1 MTTNTITAPLGFGP
15 SLATDEMFGL
25 DDPRVI
31 FAKAVALAGAVI
43 GATRADQLD
52 DRTPCSEF
60 RVRKLLA
67 HLVTALEHVA
77 VVGRGHDPYGGPVVV
92 GPVVVS
98 EVPDDGW
105 LRAWIHAAHAA
116 RVAWS
121 DDATLTRVVRLP
133 WAEQT
138 GAATLAGY
146 VNEVSVHTWDLATA
160 TGRRPQWDP
169 QVLEVALYAIS
180 QVLPAEG
187 RGERGA
193 PFADPV
199 EVPVD
204 APLIDRLVAWN
215 GRRP

>member
-1 MTTNTITAPLGFGP
+1 MFGP
-15 SLATDEMFGL
+15 

-52 DRTPCSEF
+52 NRTPCSEF
-60 RVRKLLA
+60 RVRELLG
-67 HLVTALEHVA
+67 HLVTALEKVA
-77 VVGRGHDPYGGPVVV
+77 VVGRGHDPYGGPVVMR
-92 GPVVVS
+92 

-105 LRAWIHAAHAA
+105 LRAWIDAAHEA
-116 RVAWS
+116 RAAWS

-160 TGRRPQWDP
+160 TGRRPEWNTR
-169 QVLEVALYAIS
+169 VLEVALDAIR
-180 QVLPAEG
+180 QVLPSEG
-187 RGERGA
+187 RGAMGA
-193 PFADPV
+193 PFADIV
-199 EVPVD
+199 EVPAD
-204 APLIDRLVAWN
+204 APLIDHLVAWN

>member
-1 MTTNTITAPLGFGP
+1 MTTNTITQTSPETEAIFR
-15 SLATDEMFGL
+15 L

-52 DRTPCSEF
+52 NRTPCSEF
-60 RVRKLLA
+60 RVRELLG
-67 HLVTALEHVA
+67 HIVTALEHVA

-92 GPVVVS
+92 R

-105 LRAWIHAAHAA
+105 LRAWIAAAHDA
-116 RVAWS
+116 RTAWS

-160 TGRRPQWDP
+160 TGRRPQWDS
-169 QVLEVALYAIS
+169 QVLELALDAIG
-180 QVLPAEG
+180 QVLPADG

-199 EVPVD
+199 EVPAD

>member
-1 MTTNTITAPLGFGP
+1 MTTNTITQPSPETEAMFGP
-15 SLATDEMFGL
+15 

-43 GATRADQLD
+43 GATRSDQLD
-52 DRTPCSEF
+52 NRTPYSDF
-60 RVRKLLA
+60 RVRGLLG

-77 VVGRGHDPYGGPVVV
+77 AVGRGHDPYGGPVVV
-92 GPVVVS
+92 RD
-98 EVPDDGW
+98 VPDDGW
-105 LRAWIHAAHAA
+105 LRAWIDAAHEA
-116 RVAWS
+116 RAAWS
-121 DDATLTRVVRLP
+121 DDATLTRIVRLP
-133 WAEQT
+133 WAEQS

-160 TGRRPQWDP
+160 TGRRPEWNSR
-169 QVLEVALYAIS
+169 VLEVALDAIR

-187 RGERGA
+187 RGDRGA
-193 PFADPV
+193 PFADPT
-199 EVPVD
+199 EVPAD

>member
-1 MTTNTITAPLGFGP
+1 MFGP
-15 SLATDEMFGL
+15 

-31 FAKAVALAGAVI
+31 FGKAVALAGAVI
-43 GATRADQLD
+43 GATRSDQLD
-52 DRTPCSEF
+52 NRTPCRDF
-60 RVRKLLA
+60 RVRELLG

-77 VVGRGHDPYGGPVVV
+77 AVGRGHDPYGGPVVV
-92 GPVVVS
+92 R

-105 LRAWIHAAHAA
+105 LRAWIDAAHKA
-116 RVAWS
+116 RAAWS
-121 DDATLTRVVRLP
+121 DDATLAQIVRLP
-133 WAEQT
+133 WAEQS

-160 TGRRPQWDP
+160 TGRRPEWNSR
-169 QVLEVALYAIS
+169 VLEVALDAIR

-187 RGERGA
+187 RGDMGA

>member
-1 MTTNTITAPLGFGP
+1 MTTNTITQPSPETEAMFGP
-15 SLATDEMFGL
+15 

-43 GATRADQLD
+43 GATRSDQLD
-52 DRTPCSEF
+52 NRTPCSDF
-60 RVRKLLA
+60 RVRELLG

-77 VVGRGHDPYGGPVVV
+77 AVGRGHDPYGGPVVV
-92 GPVVVS
+92 R

-105 LRAWIHAAHAA
+105 LRAWIDAAHEA
-116 RVAWS
+116 RAAWS
-121 DDATLTRVVRLP
+121 DDATLARVVRLP
-133 WAEQT
+133 WAEQS

-160 TGRRPQWDP
+160 TGRRPEWNSR
-169 QVLEVALYAIS
+169 VLEVALDAIR

-187 RGERGA
+187 RGDRGA

>member
-1 MTTNTITAPLGFGP
+1 MTTNTITQRSPETEA
-15 SLATDEMFGL
+15 MFGAA
-25 DDPRVI
+25 DPRVI

-52 DRTPCSEF
+52 NRTPCSEF
-60 RVRKLLA
+60 RVRELLG

-92 GPVVVS
+92 R

-105 LRAWIHAAHAA
+105 LRAWIEAAHDA
-116 RVAWS
+116 RAAWS
-121 DDATLTRVVRLP
+121 DDASLTRRVRLP
-133 WAEQT
+133 WAEQS

-160 TGRRPQWDP
+160 TGRRPQWDSR
-169 QVLEVALYAIS
+169 VLEVALTAIG

-193 PFADPV
+193 PFADAVDISP
-199 EVPVD
+199 D

>member
-1 MTTNTITAPLGFGP
+1 MTTNTITQPRRFGP
-15 SLATDEMFGL
+15 SPDTDAMFGP

-52 DRTPCSEF
+52 NRTPCGEF
-60 RVRKLLA
+60 RVRGLLG

-77 VVGRGHDPYGGPVVV
+77 AVGRGHDPYGAPVLVR
-92 GPVVVS
+92 

-105 LRAWIHAAHAA
+105 LRAWIGAAHEA
-116 RVAWS
+116 RVAWF
-121 DDATLTRVVRLP
+121 DDATLARVVRLP
-133 WAEQT
+133 WAEQS

-146 VNEVSVHTWDLATA
+146 VNEVTVHTWDLATA
-160 TGRRPQWDP
+160 TGRRPEWNP
-169 QVLEVALYAIS
+169 RVLEVALHAIR
-180 QVLPAEG
+180 QVLPSEG
-187 RGERGA
+187 RSAMGA
-193 PFADPV
+193 PFADIV
-199 EVPVD
+199 EVPAD